1 MASAK
6 SPSEACIR
14 SQLVDP
20 SRAIS
25 CALWRSPP
33 KTTLVS
39 FIALF
44 RLLWENRIRAR
55 LLARFSLFLVLF
67 LLLACERP
75 SEQAAGCNGAAKGCG
90 SFGRNRRSERSRPL
104 PARGRLAWLWFFP
117 SGSCFLFFSFFLAL
131 SWLTAF
137 LFTPYLEERFSKG
150 LFYLWE
156 MYISF
161 DFFPGFWNFR
171 RVFRLV
177 S

>member
-1 MASAK
+1 
-6 SPSEACIR
+6 
-14 SQLVDP
+14 
-20 SRAIS
+20 
-25 CALWRSPP
+25 
-33 KTTLVS
+33 
-39 FIALF
+39 
-44 RLLWENRIRAR
+44 
-55 LLARFSLFLVLF
+55 
-67 LLLACERP
+67 
-75 SEQAAGCNGAAKGCG
+75 
-90 SFGRNRRSERSRPL
+90 
-104 PARGRLAWLWFFP
+104 
-117 SGSCFLFFSFFLAL
+117 L